1 MAAKQLSQNEMARE
15 LEISPAQLIN
25 LRKGNWDKISNKL
38 LQRVANYFS
47 IDDWKIRDTRNMRI
61 IRNLCNDA
69 KENSRFLA
77 ISAYSGAGKTTAARH
92 FARVNAH
99 TYYVLSDFMMSRR
112 EFAAEIQR
120 AMGISEGGKI
130 RDMVLAISSK
140 LNSLERPLI
149 LIDDAG
155 KLNDGCMRTLQLI
168 YDQTEFN
175 AGLVLLG
182 TEYLKDNIDKGA
194 ARNRMGFRELRRR
207 IAYWQALRK
216 PNRQEIA
223 YICADYGISDEKVVS
238 YIYNR
243 CQDYGTVRNM
253 VTNSVKLAKE
263 KEMSIT
269 PDLLDLVAI
278 GDRSFSEARRV
289 QF

>member
-1 MAAKQLSQNEMARE
+1 MTAKQVSQNEMARE

-25 LRKGNWDKISNKL
+25 IRKGNWDKVSYKL

-61 IRNLCNDA
+61 IRNICNDA
-69 KENSRFLA
+69 RDNSRFMA
-77 ISAYSGAGKTTAARH
+77 ISAYSGAGKTTAAKH
-92 FARVNAH
+92 FARNTPH
-99 TYYVLSDFMMSRR
+99 TYYVLADFMMTRK
-112 EFAAEIQR
+112 EFAGEIQR
-120 AMGISEGGKI
+120 AMGISEGGNI
-130 RDMVLAISSK
+130 RNMVLAISSK
-140 LNSLERPLI
+140 LNSLAQPLL

-182 TEYLKDNIDKGA
+182 TEYLKENIDRGA
-194 ARNRMGFRELRRR
+194 ARNKMGFRELRRR

-216 PNRQEIA
+216 PNKQEIA
-223 YICADYGISDEKVVS
+223 YICTDYGISDEKVVS

-253 VTNSVKLAKE
+253 VTNAIKLSKE
-263 KEMSIT
+263 KEMRIS
-269 PDLLDLVAI
+269 PDLLEHVAI
-278 GDRSFSEARRV
+278 GDRAFSTANRV